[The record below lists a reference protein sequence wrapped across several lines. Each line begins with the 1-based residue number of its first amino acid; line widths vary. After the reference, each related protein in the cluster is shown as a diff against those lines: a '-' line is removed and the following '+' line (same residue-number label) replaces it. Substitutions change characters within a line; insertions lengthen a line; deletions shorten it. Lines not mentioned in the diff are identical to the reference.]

1 MPTLP
6 FRSHLQT
13 TLYILYGR
21 PVKSSTRTTLADGE
35 DEELRR
41 TIGLAARAARS
52 TLHMTQ
58 AQVAT
63 AIGVVPEVYGRI
75 ERGLLM
81 PSVLT
86 LVAIARTLRVSP
98 DELLGWKES
107 VSRDRPAEYERILS
121 ILDRCN
127 KAGLERARGVLEAV
141 FAETRSKE

>member
-1 MPTLP
+1 M
-6 FRSHLQT
+6 
-13 TLYILYGR
+13 
-21 PVKSSTRTTLADGE
+21 ADGE